1 MSGESLRKGE
11 QTQARILDAAYDLFM
26 AQGYHGTSMRQIAER
41 ADLTLGGVYNHFA
54 SKEDIWVAVLLE
66 RHPYRAV
73 MPLLRTAEGD
83 TAEAFVR
90 NAAQRLVGELSKRK
104 DLLHLM
110 FIELIEFNGAH
121 IPTLYA
127 HIAPELLP
135 LFDVVSA
142 RAAGL
147 RPLPLPVLARSFLG
161 FFFSYYV
168 TEALMPPVLRAL
180 MGDDALDAFIDIYLH
195 GVLADGVAEGELRGA
210 TTWRSEAEMHR
221 ENPLESTQS
230 ATSTFC

>member
-1 MSGESLRKGE
+1 MHDEPLRKGE
-11 QTQARILDAAYDLFM
+11 QTQARILDAAYNLFM

-41 ADLTLGGVYNHFA
+41 ASLTLGGVYNHFA
-54 SKEDIWVAVLLE
+54 SKEDIWVAVLLD
-66 RHPYRAV
+66 RHPYRAIV
-73 MPLLRTAEGD
+73 PLLQTAEGD

-90 NAAQRLVGELSKRK
+90 NAAQRLVGELSRRK

-135 LFDVVSA
+135 LFDVVNA
-142 RAAGL
+142 RMGGL
-147 RPLPLPVLARSFLG
+147 RSMPLPVLARSFLG

-168 TEALMPPVLRAL
+168 TEALMPPALHAL
-180 MGDDALDAFIDIYLH
+180 MGEDTLESFIDIYLY
-195 GVLADGVAEGELRGA
+195 GVVAESARDELQGAGTQRRGNA
-210 TTWRSEAEMHR
+210 EASPICIDPS
-221 ENPLESTQS
+221 NP
-230 ATSTFC
+230 